1 MREKNAKQTSEYGEC
16 TDFAYAAAA
25 GCGSSCGIPT
35 VRCEGR
41 TMFDKIEPQK
51 KGKGSVGDERYYG
64 TDNETLD
71 HRI

>member
-1 MREKNAKQTSEYGEC
+1 MR
-16 TDFAYAAAA
+16 D
-25 GCGSSCGIPT
+25 SSGT
-35 VRCEGR
+35 MRGKD
-41 TMFDKIEPQK
+41 MFDKIEPQK